1 MPKLFTRA
9 LYAAAA
15 ATVVASTVGLSAG
28 MASASTTRAQ
38 DTASCGTN
46 CISIFSRP
54 LGSGTTLNA
63 YVPGDKG
70 TGGKVGQKVNMHLA
84 INTRPNGDWQPS
96 LSGFVFQF
104 CGLLAN
110 DFFSPTSF
118 LCLNHP
124 FFPVIE
130 LNWAPFGNQSGL
142 CAGVAKG
149 AVAGE
154 SVTLQSCGQT
164 ANTVWVGDPNA
175 GTGGPHGACLGPVPS
190 FLLPVGPNDPNI
202 NFCPLINGGD
212 TAFSQ
217 PLVLT
222 LNTGTQAPQNQLQL
236 ERLSLLNHTAR
247 GDQLFAYFID
257 PSTGV

>member
-1 MPKLFTRA
+1 MPKRFTRA
-9 LYAAAA
+9 LYAVAA
-15 ATVVASTVGLSAG
+15 ATMVASSVGLSLGTAT
-28 MASASTTRAQ
+28 AATTRPQ

-46 CISIFSRP
+46 CISVFSRQ

-70 TGGKVGQKVNMHLA
+70 TGGKIGQKVNMHLA
-84 INTRPNGDWQPS
+84 GNTRPNGDWQPS

-110 DFFSPTSF
+110 DFFSPTSY
-118 LCLNHP
+118 LCLKHP

-130 LNWAPFGNQSGL
+130 LNWAPFGNQSTL

-149 AVAGE
+149 SVAGE
-154 SVTLQSCGQT
+154 SVTLQSCGQS
-164 ANTVWVGDPNA
+164 ANTVWVGDPTVSTGP
-175 GTGGPHGACLGPVPS
+175 GTCLAPIPS
-190 FLLPVGPNDPNI
+190 SKLPIGPNDPNF

-212 TAFSQ
+212 TSFSQ

-222 LNTGTQAPQNQLQL
+222 LNTGTQAPQNQLML
-236 ERLSLLNHTAR
+236 ERLNLLNGHPR
-247 GDQLFAYFID
+247 GDQLFAYFLD
-257 PSTGV
+257 PSSGV